1 MLLEELPAELSA
13 GSAGIVVSGASPGPS
28 STELPS
34 GAISSFVSSGT
45 TAVVG
50 VVLAGAEG
58 VSAEAGDA
66 CVVLEAGVAVVLGSS
81 AESSDEEHEAAISST
96 AIAAAN
102 KAVASTR
109 RRGLRV
115 WREALVMVFVP
126 SGEVLSGLMLLLTFL
141 SPGKFPKFKQ
151 KFSTQIFRRGEAP

>member
-34 GAISSFVSSGT
+34 GAISSSVSSGT

-58 VSAEAGDA
+58 VSVAAEAGDA

-81 AESSDEEHEAAISST
+81 VVSSDEEHEAAMSDT

-126 SGEVLSGLMLLLTFL
+126 SGEVLWGLMLLLTFL
-141 SPGKFPKFKQ
+141 SPRKFPKFEQ
-151 KFSTQIFRRGEAP
+151 KFST